1 MFDVHVII
9 QVCYNKHGKYTKNV
23 QIAQDTFYIL
33 RGYLSFLSYTYNYF
47 KLDLGP

>member
-9 QVCYNKHGKYTKNV
+9 QVCYSKYTKNV

-33 RGYLSFLSYTYNYF
+33 RGYLSFLSYTYSYF